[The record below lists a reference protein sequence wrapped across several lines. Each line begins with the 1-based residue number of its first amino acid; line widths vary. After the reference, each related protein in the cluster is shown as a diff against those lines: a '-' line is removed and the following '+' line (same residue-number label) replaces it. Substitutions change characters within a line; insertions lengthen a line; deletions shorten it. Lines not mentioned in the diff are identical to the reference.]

1 MLKSLLTTI
10 HCWDVIGYIDAST
23 LLSHQRTVHT
33 IDFSLVENVDLQ
45 DFTIGFEFAIE
56 RTGIGYFM
64 FHDFGIFFS

>member
-1 MLKSLLTTI
+1 M
-10 HCWDVIGYIDAST
+10 
-23 LLSHQRTVHT
+23 HT

-64 FHDFGIFFS
+64 FHDFGIFFFNF